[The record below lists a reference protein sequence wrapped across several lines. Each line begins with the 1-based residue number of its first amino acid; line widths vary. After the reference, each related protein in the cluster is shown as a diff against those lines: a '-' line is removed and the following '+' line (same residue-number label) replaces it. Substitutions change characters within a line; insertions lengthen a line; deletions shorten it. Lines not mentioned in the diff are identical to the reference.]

1 MADNLDLA
9 MQITSL
15 GWAVFPCKQDKTPL
29 IPSAHPKGDPLRGK
43 CSGECGRLGHGY
55 LDAVT
60 GFDAVYDLWAAAGA
74 DAGALVGVALAPS
87 GLIAIDLDRHPG
99 RPDGFEA
106 WATLVQANG
115 GHPVTF
121 GPGQDTSGGGLHMI
135 FMMPRI
141 PDTWVIPGGLAPG
154 VDLKYHGY
162 ICTGALADG
171 RAYRWQAGH
180 KFDAPL
186 TTPPAW
192 VLQTI
197 ARHNAPKQAPQQP
210 RRKLSPAPAGTE
222 LERVQA
228 ALGRLS
234 PRRADDYQDWL
245 NVGMA
250 LKSWGAAGL
259 DLWHT
264 FSQQSAKYN
273 PAVLDAKWQ
282 TFNPQA
288 ITIASLFY
296 WAKQDGGG

>member
-99 RPDGFEA
+99 RPDGLAA
-106 WATLVQANG
+106 WANLVRANG
-115 GHPVTF
+115 GQPVIY
-121 GPGQDTSGGGLHMI
+121 GPSQATSGGGLHMV

-141 PDTWVIPGGLAPG
+141 PDDWTLPGSLAPG

-162 ICTGALADG
+162 ICTGTLQDG
-171 RAYRWQAGH
+171 RAYTWQDGH
-180 KFDAPL
+180 NFDTPL
-186 TTPPAW
+186 TIPPAW
-192 VLQTI
+192 LLQTI
-197 ARHNAPKQAPQQP
+197 ARHNAPK
-210 RRKLSPAPAGTE
+210 PAPARRATAPAPGGTDVDK
-222 LERVQA
+222 LRA
-228 ALGRLS
+228 ALRKLS

-250 LKSWGAAGL
+250 LKSIGGQGL
-259 DLWHT
+259 DLWHE
-264 FSQQSAKYN
+264 FSKQSSKYN
-273 PAVLDAKWQ
+273 PAVLDAKWE
-282 TFNPQA
+282 TFHPQA
-288 ITIASLFY
+288 ITAASVFY